1 MIRVKMN
8 CQWWQAGKKL
18 TSKKDESLKQTSS
31 AKTSKDSLQIK
42 VSEASE
48 VTKASEV
55 TRADIEREKRNL
67 NLDGFIRKL
76 SMPEDLSDLSFIR

>member
-1 MIRVKMN
+1 M
-8 CQWWQAGKKL
+8 
-18 TSKKDESLKQTSS
+18 KQTYS

-48 VTKASEV
+48 VTTASEV

>member
-1 MIRVKMN
+1 MT
-8 CQWWQAGKKL
+8 L
-18 TSKKDESLKQTSS
+18 KKDESLRQTSS

-42 VSEASE
+42 VSEVSE
-48 VTKASEV
+48 VSTASEV

-67 NLDGFIRKL
+67 NFDGFIRKL

>member
-1 MIRVKMN
+1 M
-8 CQWWQAGKKL
+8 
-18 TSKKDESLKQTSS
+18 KQTSS

-48 VTKASEV
+48 VTTASEV